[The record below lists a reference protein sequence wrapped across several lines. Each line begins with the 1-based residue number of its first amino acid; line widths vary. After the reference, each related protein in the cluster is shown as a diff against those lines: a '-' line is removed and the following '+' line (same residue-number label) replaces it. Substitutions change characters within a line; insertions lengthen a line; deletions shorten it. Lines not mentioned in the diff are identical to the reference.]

1 MDKVLIKRFFRMKLH
16 QQIQSE
22 NVSSMFLYGSIL
34 MASVDYIGI
43 LDYII
48 KAVAGGLV
56 WFLFKIMQ
64 DYFSPLLSKKAHNK
78 IKEKERLEKEKL
90 DSDNNHTEEHKDESK

>member
-1 MDKVLIKRFFRMKLH
+1 MKLH

-43 LDYII
+43 LDYVI

-56 WFLFKIMQ
+56 WFLFKLSQ
-64 DYFSPLLSKKAHNK
+64 DYFSPLLSKKAQEK
-78 IKEKERLEKEKL
+78 IKQKEKLEKEKQER
-90 DSDNNHTEEHKDESK
+90 EEKEQKEKE

>member
-1 MDKVLIKRFFRMKLH
+1 
-16 QQIQSE
+16 
-22 NVSSMFLYGSIL
+22 MFLYGSIL

-56 WFLFKIMQ
+56 WFLFKISQ

-78 IKEKERLEKEKL
+78 IKEKEKFEKEK
-90 DSDNNHTEEHKDESK
+90 EELASKPKDENH